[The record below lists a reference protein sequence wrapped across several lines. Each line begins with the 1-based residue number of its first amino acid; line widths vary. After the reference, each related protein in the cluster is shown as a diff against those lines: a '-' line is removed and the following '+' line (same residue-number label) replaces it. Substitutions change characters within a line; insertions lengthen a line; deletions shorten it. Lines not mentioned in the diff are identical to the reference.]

1 MSLRVL
7 IVDDDEAIRRLIAL
21 LLGRDDRFTVIGQAE
36 DGEQALELVGE
47 HDPDLVLLDLA
58 MPRMDGLQVLATLDG
73 RARPRVAVLTG
84 FNEERLQQQVLAA
97 GAVLC
102 LEKGRDFEDLANAL
116 ATAGSTD

>member
-73 RARPRVAVLTG
+73 RVRPRVAVLTG